1 MIIIQGADQLG
12 SAPKKHLLSMEINFF
27 GRKNV
32 KDVKYF
38 HPSGK
43 SLPNGSHFQRGGFL
57 HECQQNKDA
66 YVLDESVHGEQCG
79 LSKNSG
85 GVITF
90 PNQFIDN
97 GNEFS
102 GAYSVGNFFKG
113 KFVGESGEVYDET
126 SLSIEVSGLNSES
139 LIQLAENIAEKFHQ
153 ETVLVKDLNNGK
165 IFLVG
170 APL

>member
-32 KDVKYF
+32 KEVKYF

-66 YVLDESVHGEQCG
+66 YILDEGVHCEQCG
-79 LSKNSG
+79 LSKYRG

-90 PNQFIDN
+90 PNQFKEKSESI
-97 GNEFS
+97 GV
-102 GAYSVGNFFKG
+102 YSVGNFFKG
-113 KFVGESGEVYDET
+113 NFVGESGEMYDET
-126 SLSIEVSGLNSES
+126 SLSIDVNGLSSES

-153 ETVLVKDLNNGK
+153 ENVLVKDLNNGK

-170 APL
+170 TPL